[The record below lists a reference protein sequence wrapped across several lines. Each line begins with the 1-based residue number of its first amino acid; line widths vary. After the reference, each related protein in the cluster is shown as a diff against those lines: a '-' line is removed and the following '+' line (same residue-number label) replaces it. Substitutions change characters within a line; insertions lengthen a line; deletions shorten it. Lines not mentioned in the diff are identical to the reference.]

1 MMLGARFALTYLWLV
16 GNGGMVVIVVNCTP
30 FLHSLLTKGKLPSQ
44 TAATLLPMMQGA
56 GFALLSDSC
65 NTGVADAHDALY
77 RSCTTAATRAADAH
91 DAGRLGAGSF
101 AALR

>member
-1 MMLGARFALTYLWLV
+1 
-16 GNGGMVVIVVNCTP
+16 MVFWGPNSINSVYGP
-30 FLHSLLTKGKLPSQ
+30 SGLPSQ
-44 TAATLLPMMQGA
+44 TAATLLPMMHGA